1 MNFNLR
7 IRKNQQVGGTV
18 SGLPASKSVSN
29 RVLVLDALAGFGSE
43 LQNLSEARDT
53 QLMQKLVKSSDKIID
68 VMDAGTTMRFLTAF
82 YAISGSNRIMTG
94 TDRMKER
101 PISPLVN
108 TLREI
113 GADIRYLGKEG
124 YPPLEILGFSGQRTR
139 EVTIPGNLS
148 SQFISALM
156 MIAPVLPLGLRIH
169 LSGHVG
175 SRPYIKMTQEMIRMY
190 GGKIEVNEN
199 LIDVSPGGITKV
211 NYAVEPDWSAASYW
225 FSFCSLSE
233 QGKFYL
239 PGNFSKSF
247 QGDQV
252 ITEIGNQLGIK
263 SERSAEGLALTKTS
277 NLNEVEWDFTDCPD
291 LAQTVAPLCAFKGI
305 TGIFTGLESLR
316 IKETD
321 RIAALQQELAKS
333 GATLE
338 EESSGAWKL
347 TPASRKSDYLF
358 EVQTYHD
365 HRMAM
370 GFAPLATNLD
380 VAIEDRNV
388 VNKSYPRFWTDL
400 QSVGFE
406 LEFRDP
412 A

>member
-29 RVLVLDALAGFGSE
+29 RVLVLDALAGYGSE
-43 LQNLSEARDT
+43 LKNLSEARDT
-53 QLMQKLVKSSDKIID
+53 QLMQKLVKSSDKVID

-113 GADIRYLGKEG
+113 GADIRYLGKDG

-156 MIAPVLPLGLRIH
+156 MIAPVLPLGLRIQ

-175 SRPYIKMTQEMIRMY
+175 SRPYIKMTQEMIRMF
-190 GGKIEVNEN
+190 GGKIEFERN
-199 LIDVSPGGITKV
+199 LIEVSPGGLKKV

-225 FSFCSLSE
+225 FSFCGLSE
-233 QGKFYL
+233 QGEFYL
-239 PGNFSKSF
+239 PGNFSQSF

-252 ITEIGNQLGIK
+252 ITDIGKLMGIE
-263 SERSAEGLALTKTS
+263 SARSAEGLSLKKSTHQ
-277 NLNEVEWDFTDCPD
+277 NIIEWDFTDCPD

-305 TGIFTGLESLR
+305 SGIFTGLESLR

-321 RIAALQQELAKS
+321 RIAALQQELAQS

-338 EESSGAWKL
+338 ETTTGVWKL
-347 TPASRKSDYLF
+347 TPAKRITDYLF
-358 EVQTYHD
+358 EVKTYHD

-370 GFAPLATNLD
+370 GFAPLATHLD

-400 QSVGFE
+400 QSVGFD
-406 LEFRDP
+406 LDFRDP

>member
-1 MNFNLR
+1 MSFNLY
-7 IRKNQQVGGTV
+7 IRRNQYVGGTV

-29 RVLVLDALAGFGSE
+29 RVLILDALAGFGSD

-53 QLMQKLVKSSDKIID
+53 QLMLKQVKSTERVID
-68 VMDAGTTMRFLTAF
+68 VMDAGTTMRFLTAYF
-82 YAISGSNRIMTG
+82 AISGSHRIMTG

-101 PISPLVN
+101 PISPLVD

-113 GADIRYLGKEG
+113 GADIRYLGKPG

-139 EVTIPGNLS
+139 EVTIAGNLS

-156 MIAPVLPLGLRIH
+156 MIGPVLPLGLRII
-169 LSGHVG
+169 LKGHVG
-175 SRPYIKMTQEMIRMY
+175 SKPYIKMTQEMIRMF
-190 GGKIEVNEN
+190 GGKIDFKDNVIEVSHGQ
-199 LIDVSPGGITKV
+199 LSKV
-211 NYAVEPDWSAASYW
+211 NYIVEPDWSAASYW
-225 FSFCSLSE
+225 FSFCALATDG
-233 QGKFYL
+233 QIHL
-239 PGNFSKSF
+239 PGNFSQSF

-252 ITEIGNQLGIK
+252 ITEIGKLMGVA
-263 SERSAEGLALTKTS
+263 SERSAEGLKLSKTTHQPR
-277 NLNEVEWDFTDCPD
+277 LEWDFTDCPD

-305 TGIFTGLESLR
+305 SGTFTGLESLR

-338 EESSGAWKL
+338 ETKSGVWKL
-347 TPASRKSDYLF
+347 APAKRMTDYLF
-358 EVQTYHD
+358 EVHTYHD

-370 GFAPLATNLD
+370 GFAPIATNLD

-388 VNKSYPRFWTDL
+388 VNKSYPRFWSDME
-400 QSVGFE
+400 SAGFE
-406 LEFRDP
+406 LEIRDP